1 MKTYKILLIVSIVV
15 ITLGLSFIIAGSA
28 LTIAGKTQLG
38 DLFLGISSVLGVVAL
53 ALLIVR
59 LSIMAKNPQMYKTE
73 TPKVVVKVVD
83 VKEVPK
89 SKEEQL
95 YEQYEELYKQ
105 NLITKEDLDK
115 KRVELLGK

>member
-1 MKTYKILLIVSIVV
+1 MKTYRILLIVSIIT

-28 LTIAGKTQLG
+28 LTLAGKSRLG
-38 DLFLGISSVLGVVAL
+38 DLFLGISSILGVVAL

-73 TPKVVVKVVD
+73 APKVVVKVVD
-83 VKEVPK
+83 VKDIPK
-89 SKEEQL
+89 TKEQQL

>member
-1 MKTYKILLIVSIVV
+1 MKTYRILLIVSIIT
-15 ITLGLSFIIAGSA
+15 ITLGISFIIAGSA
-28 LTIAGKTQLG
+28 LTLAGNSKLG
-38 DLFLGISSVLGVVAL
+38 DLFLGISSILGVVAL

-73 TPKVVVKVVD
+73 APKVVVKVVD

-89 SKEEQL
+89 SKEEHL